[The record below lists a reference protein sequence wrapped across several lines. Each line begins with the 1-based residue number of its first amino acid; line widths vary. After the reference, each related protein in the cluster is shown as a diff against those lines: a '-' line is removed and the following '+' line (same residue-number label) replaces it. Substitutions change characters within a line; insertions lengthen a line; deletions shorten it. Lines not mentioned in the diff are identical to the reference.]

1 MYTCNISSRDYSKWS
16 YEPEESS
23 LQSPLENKL
32 FHGDT
37 FNKNEDDTI
46 TVTHSPV
53 RECQNIPGILLLENN
68 RTYGRTEN
76 NKRLY
81 YKCRPH
87 DSNIPSFLVAFD
99 LSMGFNK
106 NFKNKYI
113 TFFFKNWKEKHP
125 LGIISQNIGDVYD
138 LPSFNEYQL
147 YCKNLHHSITPAIAV
162 TKETLRERSVQSIR
176 DEIMQNS
183 DRYGGFEY
191 LFELPNIYTFSV
203 DPNGCTD
210 RDDAISIVSGSS
222 GVIVE
227 HVVSVHIAN
236 VWVWLDALQLWDYI
250 GDRVS
255 TIYFPD
261 MKRPMLPTA
270 VGENLCS
277 LDEGKICLA
286 MTMDITVIEHP
297 TKGVYI
303 QYLDATRP
311 QVYQSAIKIN
321 KNFVYEEPAL
331 LKNESYK
338 SLLTLTKKLDKTVK
352 DSHNVIAYWMMQMN
366 FYLAKHMKFE
376 RFGVFR
382 TVQAKKEPT
391 SYDDGILPPF
401 VRIWEQQM
409 SGEYVVYEDKQ
420 LKLEHELL
428 GFSQYVHATSPIRR
442 MADLLNQIAWMK
454 HHVKVPEMSEKC
466 LSFYDRELG
475 RIDKMNRKMKKIRRV
490 QADGHI
496 LHRVTHDPDI
506 LEEIYDGMVIA
517 NGDKATIYIERL
529 EWLTQAVLPTPVK
542 QYRYVKC
549 KLFVFDN
556 EEQMRKKIRIQ
567 IIDKQK

>member
-1 MYTCNISSRDYSKWS
+1 MYTCNIASRDYTKWS

-23 LQSPLENKL
+23 LQSPLEYKL

-37 FNKNEDDTI
+37 FNKNEDGTI
-46 TVTHSPV
+46 TVTRSPV

-81 YKCRPH
+81 YKCRPY
-87 DSNIPSFLVAFD
+87 DPKIPNFLVAFD
-99 LSMGFNK
+99 LPMGFNK

-147 YCKNLHHSITPAIAV
+147 YCKNLHHTITPAIAI
-162 TKETLRERSVQSIR
+162 TKEILTERSVQSIR
-176 DEIMQNS
+176 DEIMQNC
-183 DRYGGFEY
+183 DRYGEFEH
-191 LFELPNIYTFSV
+191 LFELPDVYTFSV
-203 DPNGCTD
+203 DPKGCTD

-222 GVIVE
+222 DVIVE

-270 VGENLCS
+270 VGEKLCS
-277 LDEGKICLA
+277 LDEGKICLT

-311 QVYQSAIKIN
+311 QVYPSAVKIN

-338 SLLTLTKKLDKTVK
+338 RLITLTKKLDKTVK

-391 SYDDGILPPF
+391 SCDDGTLPPF

-420 LKLEHELL
+420 LKLEHEVL
-428 GFSQYVHATSPIRR
+428 GYSQYVHATSPIRR

-454 HHVKVPEMSEKC
+454 HHAKVPEMSEKC
-466 LSFYDRELG
+466 LAFYDREIG
-475 RIDKMNRKMKKIRRV
+475 RIDRMNRKMKKIRRV

-496 LHRVTHDPDI
+496 LHRVTHNPEI
-506 LEEIYDGMVIA
+506 LEETYDGMVIA

-529 EWLTQAVLPTPVK
+529 EWLTQAVLPNPVK
-542 QYRYVKC
+542 QYGYVKC

-567 IIDKQK
+567 LIN

>member
-506 LEEIYDGMVIA
+506 LEEIYDGKVIA